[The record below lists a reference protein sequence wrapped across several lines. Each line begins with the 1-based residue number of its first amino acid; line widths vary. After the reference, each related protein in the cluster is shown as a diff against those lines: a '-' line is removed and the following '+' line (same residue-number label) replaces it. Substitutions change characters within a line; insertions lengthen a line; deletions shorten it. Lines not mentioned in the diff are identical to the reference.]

1 MGGNLKTTADMKE
14 NMADALIQLLAE
26 KPIGKI
32 TVPAIVDLAG
42 VGRMSYFR
50 YFSSKEEMIAYKLIR
65 LWNRWADEN
74 QLSERSSYTLEN
86 AHDFFAFNWS
96 IRPLL
101 CLIYQHNLQSA
112 MYDAFYQIMA
122 PKQNSNAAKA
132 YRSRFYSYGLFGL
145 LDEWIKRDF
154 QETPEE
160 MVDIIYKISQP

>member
-1 MGGNLKTTADMKE
+1 MGGNLKTTAEMKE
-14 NMADALIQLLAE
+14 TMADALIRLLAE

-32 TVPAIVDLAG
+32 TVPEIVDLAG

-50 YFSSKEEMIAYKLIR
+50 NFSSKEEMITYKLIR

-86 AHDFFAFNWS
+86 AYDFFAFNWS

-101 CLIYQHNLQSA
+101 CLIYRHNLQSA
-112 MYDAFYQIMA
+112 MYEAFYQIMA
-122 PKQNSNAAKA
+122 PKQKSNAAKA

-154 QETPEE
+154 QESPEE
-160 MVDIIYKISQP
+160 MVDIIYKISRP

>member
-74 QLSERSSYTLEN
+74 QLSERSLYTLEN

-122 PKQNSNAAKA
+122 PKQKSNAAKA

>member
-14 NMADALIQLLAE
+14 TMADALIQLLVE

-50 YFSSKEEMIAYKLIR
+50 NFSSKEEMITYKLIR

-101 CLIYQHNLQSA
+101 RL
-112 MYDAFYQIMA
+112 M
-122 PKQNSNAAKA
+122 KQ
-132 YRSRFYSYGLFGL
+132 
-145 LDEWIKRDF
+145 KRTS
-154 QETPEE
+154 EPSWTASEGAHH
-160 MVDIIYKISQP
+160 K